1 MIGAKDGI
9 KSSVEQEYQD
19 FYARTLASYA
29 INIEQELAR
38 KLLTENDKLT
48 YYFKFN
54 FNSLLRASA
63 NERAD
68 YYNKGIR
75 GGWLS
80 RNEARMF
87 EDANGFDGGDEYLI
101 ESNLMPSSKIN
112 EYMDAKIA
120 QLMKQEKRT
129 FTGTV
134 IARADGENMP
144 KEIGGIAAVIN
155 SVTDLG
161 YFEEVINAGAFDYA
175 LSKEYDIR
183 CLFNHEAEL
192 ILGRTKADTCKVFV
206 NADGNLEYTWVPDYE
221 NPTHMSVVR
230 SIMRGD
236 ITQSSFAFTI
246 KEQSWTTSEKYGNM
260 GKRVI
265 TVIEDLYDVSPVTYP
280 AYADT
285 EADARSIAAMR
296 DEEQEIEAA
305 KRSQASADVLRL
317 ALLRYENL

>member
-1 MIGAKDGI
+1 
-9 KSSVEQEYQD
+9 
-19 FYARTLASYA
+19 
-29 INIEQELAR
+29 
-38 KLLTENDKLT
+38 
-48 YYFKFN
+48 
-54 FNSLLRASA
+54 
-63 NERAD
+63 
-68 YYNKGIR
+68 
-75 GGWLS
+75 
-80 RNEARMF
+80 
-87 EDANGFDGGDEYLI
+87 
-101 ESNLMPSSKIN
+101 
-112 EYMDAKIA
+112 
-120 QLMKQEKRT
+120 MKQEKRT

-246 KEQSWTTSEKYGNM
+246 KEQSWSTSEKYGNM

-317 ALLRYENL
+317 ALLRYQNL

>member
-1 MIGAKDGI
+1 
-9 KSSVEQEYQD
+9 
-19 FYARTLASYA
+19 
-29 INIEQELAR
+29 
-38 KLLTENDKLT
+38 
-48 YYFKFN
+48 
-54 FNSLLRASA
+54 
-63 NERAD
+63 
-68 YYNKGIR
+68 
-75 GGWLS
+75 
-80 RNEARMF
+80 
-87 EDANGFDGGDEYLI
+87 
-101 ESNLMPSSKIN
+101 
-112 EYMDAKIA
+112 
-120 QLMKQEKRT
+120 MKKEKRT

-206 NADGNLEYTWVPDYE
+206 NTDGNLEYTWVPDYE
-221 NPTHMSVVR
+221 NPTHVSVVR

-246 KEQSWTTSEKYGNM
+246 REQSWTTSEKYGNM

-296 DEEQEIEAA
+296 DEEQQIEEA

>member
-1 MIGAKDGI
+1 
-9 KSSVEQEYQD
+9 
-19 FYARTLASYA
+19 
-29 INIEQELAR
+29 
-38 KLLTENDKLT
+38 
-48 YYFKFN
+48 
-54 FNSLLRASA
+54 
-63 NERAD
+63 
-68 YYNKGIR
+68 
-75 GGWLS
+75 
-80 RNEARMF
+80 
-87 EDANGFDGGDEYLI
+87 
-101 ESNLMPSSKIN
+101 
-112 EYMDAKIA
+112 
-120 QLMKQEKRT
+120 MKQERRT

-134 IARADGENMP
+134 IARSEGENMP

-161 YFEEVINAGAFDYA
+161 YFEEVIERGAFDYA

-192 ILGRTKADTCKVFV
+192 ILGRTLSGTCNVFV

-246 KEQSWTTSEKYGNM
+246 KEQKWSDSTKYGTM
-260 GKRVI
+260 GKRTI

-285 EADARSIAAMR
+285 EADARSIVAMR
-296 DEEQEIEAA
+296 DEEREIESA
-305 KRSQASADVLRL
+305 KQSQAAADILKL

>member
-1 MIGAKDGI
+1 
-9 KSSVEQEYQD
+9 
-19 FYARTLASYA
+19 
-29 INIEQELAR
+29 
-38 KLLTENDKLT
+38 
-48 YYFKFN
+48 
-54 FNSLLRASA
+54 
-63 NERAD
+63 
-68 YYNKGIR
+68 
-75 GGWLS
+75 
-80 RNEARMF
+80 
-87 EDANGFDGGDEYLI
+87 
-101 ESNLMPSSKIN
+101 
-112 EYMDAKIA
+112 
-120 QLMKQEKRT
+120 MKQERRT

-134 IARADGENMP
+134 IARSEGENMP

-161 YFEEVINAGAFDYA
+161 YFEEVIERGAFDYA

-192 ILGRTKADTCKVFV
+192 ILGRTLSGTCNVFV
-206 NADGNLEYTWVPDYE
+206 NGDGNLEYTWVPDYE

-246 KEQSWTTSEKYGNM
+246 KEQKWSDSTKYGTM
-260 GKRVI
+260 GKRTI

-285 EADARSIAAMR
+285 EADARSIVAMR
-296 DEEQEIEAA
+296 DQEREIESA
-305 KRSQASADVLRL
+305 KQSQAAADILKL

>member
-1 MIGAKDGI
+1 
-9 KSSVEQEYQD
+9 
-19 FYARTLASYA
+19 
-29 INIEQELAR
+29 
-38 KLLTENDKLT
+38 
-48 YYFKFN
+48 
-54 FNSLLRASA
+54 
-63 NERAD
+63 
-68 YYNKGIR
+68 
-75 GGWLS
+75 
-80 RNEARMF
+80 
-87 EDANGFDGGDEYLI
+87 
-101 ESNLMPSSKIN
+101 
-112 EYMDAKIA
+112 
-120 QLMKQEKRT
+120 MKQEKRT

-206 NADGNLEYTWVPDYE
+206 NGDGNLEYTWVPDYE

-246 KEQSWTTSEKYGNM
+246 KEQMWSESEKYGSM
-260 GKRVI
+260 GKRTI
-265 TVIEDLYDVSPVTYP
+265 KVIEDLYDVSPVTYP

-285 EADARSIAAMR
+285 EADARSIVAMR
-296 DEEQEIEAA
+296 DQEQEIEEA
-305 KRSQASADVLRL
+305 KRSQASADVIKL
-317 ALLRYENL
+317 ALLRYQNL

>member
-1 MIGAKDGI
+1 
-9 KSSVEQEYQD
+9 
-19 FYARTLASYA
+19 
-29 INIEQELAR
+29 
-38 KLLTENDKLT
+38 
-48 YYFKFN
+48 
-54 FNSLLRASA
+54 
-63 NERAD
+63 
-68 YYNKGIR
+68 
-75 GGWLS
+75 
-80 RNEARMF
+80 
-87 EDANGFDGGDEYLI
+87 
-101 ESNLMPSSKIN
+101 
-112 EYMDAKIA
+112 
-120 QLMKQEKRT
+120 MKQERRT

-134 IARADGENMP
+134 IARSEGENMP

-161 YFEEVINAGAFDYA
+161 YFEEVIERGAFDYA

-192 ILGRTKADTCKVFV
+192 ILGRTLSGTCNVFV
-206 NADGNLEYTWVPDYE
+206 NGDGNLEYTWVPDYE

-246 KEQSWTTSEKYGNM
+246 KEHKWSDSTKYGTM
-260 GKRVI
+260 GKRTI

-285 EADARSIAAMR
+285 EADARSIVAMR
-296 DEEQEIEAA
+296 DEEREIESA
-305 KRSQASADVLRL
+305 KQSQAAADILKL